1 MKYKEIIENLPYSE
15 PFLFVDE
22 IVDIDQNGV
31 KGNYTF
37 KSESDFYNGHF
48 KENPITPGVLL
59 TECCAQIGVVALGIY
74 LLSLDEKS
82 SQEDLQIALSSSEME
97 FYKPVFPNE
106 KVTVSSEKLY
116 FRFHKLKCTIKMHN
130 ESGDL
135 VCKGVIAGMLK
146 QNKNG

>member
-22 IVDIDQNGV
+22 IVHINQNGV
-31 KGNYTF
+31 KGNNTF

-48 KENPITPGVLL
+48 KENPVTPGVLL
-59 TECCAQIGVVALGIY
+59 TECCAQIGVVALGVY

-82 SQEDLQIALSSSEME
+82 TQEDLQIALSSSEME

-116 FRFHKLKCTIKMHN
+116 FRFHKLKCNIKMHN
-130 ESGDL
+130 EAGEL

-146 QNKNG
+146 QN